1 MSASGGG
8 SGLSQRVSDLFDRAG
23 RADSLA
29 DIMVNGI
36 GAILFAFA
44 AILIEGSFTVAEIII
59 LPAAAL
65 GEALADLAIALFGS
79 PARIIIAGAQA
90 TAQSLVGQFNVG
102 PLTFALGVGA
112 VLLALYLIQ
121 AFRSEEETANII
133 IGSGIDIPTPGFE
146 GPEEENN
153 E

>member
-1 MSASGGG
+1 MSASSG
-8 SGLSQRVSDLFDRAG
+8 GLSQRVQDLLDRAG

-36 GAILFAFA
+36 GAILLTIA
-44 AILIEGSFTVAEIII
+44 AIIIEGSFTIADIII
-59 LPAAAL
+59 KPAAAL
-65 GEALADLAIALFGS
+65 ANALADLMIALFGS

-90 TAQSLVGQFNVG
+90 TAESLVGQFNVG
-102 PLTFALGVGA
+102 PLTFALGIGA

-133 IGSGIDIPTPGFE
+133 IGSGIDIPTPGFQ
-146 GPEEENN
+146 GPEEED
-153 E
+153 ED